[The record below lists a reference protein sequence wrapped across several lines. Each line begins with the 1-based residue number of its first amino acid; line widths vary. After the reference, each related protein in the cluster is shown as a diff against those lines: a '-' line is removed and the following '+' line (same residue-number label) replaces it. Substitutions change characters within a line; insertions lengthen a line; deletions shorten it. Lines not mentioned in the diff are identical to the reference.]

1 MPSLSFLTG
10 SILSDGRI
18 RRTGLR
24 LLRSAVLLCSLALA
38 ACTSLPRT
46 PYSAADASSSRV
58 LDIDGLR
65 RYADEPV
72 TKFRF
77 EKDDLSS
84 TKTYLALS
92 GGGADGAYGVGVLN
106 GWTAAGT
113 RPTFSV
119 VSGVSTGGLIAPFA
133 FLGSQYDDTLR
144 EVYTSGIASSLLD
157 DPSIIR
163 VLFGSGLFGNKRL
176 RELVA
181 RYVGPEIL
189 AAVAREHAKGRKLLV
204 VTTDLDTQRT
214 VVWDMGK
221 IAGRGVQGD
230 EALAAVGVRRG
241 ASVGSP
247 EALRLFRDVMAA
259 SASIPLVFPPILI
272 EAKGQGRRFEEMH
285 VDGGV
290 TAPVL
295 TLPDALLF
303 QGRLPGNSR
312 MNIYI
317 LVNKK
322 LERTFELV
330 SNSTPD
336 VASRSLS
343 SITQSQ
349 TRSVIFSTY
358 DFAKRN
364 RWGFHLSYIERDYP
378 AAASEGF
385 DTAYMRALYQH
396 GYEKAASGHAWT
408 STLP

>member
-1 MPSLSFLTG
+1 MHSSSHSTDVPIASGDWIKLTA
-10 SILSDGRI
+10 S
-18 RRTGLR
+18 R
-24 LLRSAVLLCSLALA
+24 LFASAAVACSVALT

-46 PYSAADASSSRV
+46 PYTAAEASTSRV

-65 RYADEPV
+65 RYADEPI
-72 TKFRF
+72 TKFSF
-77 EKDDLSS
+77 EKEYNAASR
-84 TKTYLALS
+84 TYLALS

-106 GWTAAGT
+106 GWSRAGT

-133 FLGSQYDDTLR
+133 FLGPQYDDTLR
-144 EVYTSGIASSLLD
+144 EVYTSGIAESLLN

-189 AAVAREHAKGRKLLV
+189 MQVAHENAKGRKLLV

-214 VVWDMGK
+214 AIWDMGK
-221 IAGRGVQGD
+221 IA
-230 EALAAVGVRRG
+230 AVGT
-241 ASVGSP
+241 P
-247 EALRLFRDVMAA
+247 EALHLFRDVMAA

-272 EAKGQGRRFEEMH
+272 EAEGRGRRFQEMH

-295 TLPDALLF
+295 TLPEALLF
-303 QGRLPGNSR
+303 QGRLPGNAR
-312 MNIYI
+312 MDIYI

-322 LERTFELV
+322 IERNFELV
-330 SNSTPD
+330 SNSTID

-349 TRSVIFSTY
+349 TRSIIFSTY

-364 RWGFHLSYIERDYP
+364 RLGFHLSYIERDYP
-378 AAASEGF
+378 APPSEGF
-385 DTAYMRALYQH
+385 DTAYMRALYQY
-396 GYEKAASGHAWT
+396 GYEKAASGQAWT

>member
-10 SILSDGRI
+10 SILSDRRI
-18 RRTGLR
+18 RSTGSR
-24 LLRSAVLLCSLALA
+24 LLGSAVLLCSLALA

-46 PYSAADASSSRV
+46 PYSAADAAGSRV

-65 RYADEPV
+65 RYTDEPA

-77 EKDDLSS
+77 EKDDRSS

-92 GGGADGAYGVGVLN
+92 GGGADGAYGVGVLS

-144 EVYTSGIASSLLD
+144 EVYTSGIAESLLD

-176 RELVA
+176 RELVV

-189 AAVAREHAKGRKLLV
+189 AAVARENARGRKLLV

-221 IAGRGVQGD
+221 IA
-230 EALAAVGVRRG
+230 A
-241 ASVGSP
+241 VGSP

-272 EAKGQGRRFEEMH
+272 EAEGQGRRFQEMH

-303 QGRLPGNSR
+303 HGGLPGNSR

-330 SNSTPD
+330 SNSTLD

-378 AAASEGF
+378 ASHSEGF

-396 GYEKAASGHAWT
+396 GYEKAASGQAWT

>member
-1 MPSLSFLTG
+1 MSSPPTEVNIST
-10 SILSDGRI
+10 DGQFGRVAA
-18 RRTGLR
+18 R
-24 LLRSAVLLCSLALA
+24 LLGPMMLACSLALA

-46 PYSAADASSSRV
+46 PYTAADASASRV

-65 RYADEPV
+65 RYTDEPV
-72 TKFRF
+72 TRFNF
-77 EKDDLSS
+77 EKDDGRPRS
-84 TKTYLALS
+84 YLALS

-106 GWTAAGT
+106 GWSAAGT
-113 RPTFSV
+113 RPAFSV

-133 FLGSQYDDTLR
+133 FLGPQYDDTLR
-144 EVYTSGIASSLLD
+144 EVYTSGIAESLLN
-157 DPSIIR
+157 DPSIVR
-163 VLFGSGLFGNKRL
+163 VLFGSGLFGNTRL

-189 AAVAREHAKGRKLLV
+189 AQVARENSRGRKLLV

-214 VVWDMGK
+214 AIWDMGK
-221 IAGRGVQGD
+221 IA
-230 EALAAVGVRRG
+230 AVGT
-241 ASVGSP
+241 P

-272 EAKGQGRRFEEMH
+272 EAEGRGRRFQEMH

-295 TLPDALLF
+295 TLPEALLF
-303 QGRLPGNSR
+303 QGRLPGNAK
-312 MNIYI
+312 MDIYI

-322 LERTFELV
+322 IERAFELV
-330 SNSTPD
+330 SNGTVD

-349 TRSVIFSTY
+349 TRSIIFSTY

-364 RWGFHLSYIERDYP
+364 HLGFHLSYIERDYP
-378 AAASEGF
+378 APPSEGF
-385 DTAYMRALYQH
+385 DTAYMRALYQY
-396 GYEKAASGHAWT
+396 GYEKAAAGQAWT

>member
-1 MPSLSFLTG
+1 MPSLSSSTET
-10 SILSDGRI
+10 SAASRGRI
-18 RRTGLR
+18 GHRGVRLTALLVLSLGL
-24 LLRSAVLLCSLALA
+24 VLG

-46 PYSAADASSSRV
+46 PYTAAEAQASRV

-72 TKFRF
+72 TKFSF
-77 EKDDLSS
+77 EKDTSTA

-106 GWTAAGT
+106 GWTAART

-133 FLGSQYDDTLR
+133 FLGSQYDDTLKD
-144 EVYTSGIASSLLD
+144 VYTSGIAETLLN
-157 DPSIIR
+157 DPSIMR
-163 VLFGSGLFGNKRL
+163 VLFGSGLFGNTRL

-181 RYVGPEIL
+181 RYVGPEIM
-189 AAVAREHAKGRKLLV
+189 AQVARENAKGRRLLI

-214 VVWDMGK
+214 AIWDMGK
-221 IAGRGVQGD
+221 IASIGT
-230 EALAAVGVRRG
+230 
-241 ASVGSP
+241 P
-247 EALRLFRDVMAA
+247 EALKLFRDVMAA
-259 SASIPLVFPPILI
+259 SASIPLVFPPIMI
-272 EAKGQGRRFEEMH
+272 DAEGQGRKFQEMH

-303 QGRLPGNSR
+303 QGSRLPGSAR
-312 MNIYI
+312 MDIYI

-322 LERTFELV
+322 IERNFELV
-330 SNSTPD
+330 SNSTID

-343 SITQSQ
+343 AITQSQ
-349 TRSVIFSTY
+349 TRSIIFSTY

-364 RWGFHLSYIERDYP
+364 RLGFHLSYIARDYP
-378 AAASEGF
+378 APPSEGF
-385 DTAYMRALYQH
+385 DTGYMRALYQY
-396 GYEKAASGHAWT
+396 GYEKASSGQAWT

>member
-1 MPSLSFLTG
+1 MPSASCSTDVSG
-10 SILSDGRI
+10 PARGRT
-18 RRTGLR
+18 RRTAAR
-24 LLRSAVLLCSLALA
+24 LIGFLALTCSLALG

-46 PYSAADASSSRV
+46 PYTAAEASTSRV

-72 TKFRF
+72 TKFSF
-77 EKDDLSS
+77 EKDTS
-84 TKTYLALS
+84 TATKSYLALS

-106 GWTAAGT
+106 GWTTART

-133 FLGSQYDDTLR
+133 FLGSQYDDTLK
-144 EVYTSGIASSLLD
+144 EVYTSGIAESLLN
-157 DPSIIR
+157 DPSIMR
-163 VLFGSGLFGNKRL
+163 VLFGSGLFGNTRL

-181 RYVGPEIL
+181 RYVGPDIL
-189 AAVAREHAKGRKLLV
+189 AQVARENAKGRKLLV

-214 VVWDMGK
+214 AIWDMGK
-221 IAGRGVQGD
+221 IA
-230 EALAAVGVRRG
+230 AVGT
-241 ASVGSP
+241 P
-247 EALRLFRDVMAA
+247 EALKLFRDVMAA
-259 SASIPLVFPPILI
+259 SASIPLVFPPIMI
-272 EAKGQGRRFEEMH
+272 DAEGQGRRFQEMH

-295 TLPDALLF
+295 TLPEALF
-303 QGRLPGNSR
+303 SQDRLPGNAR

-322 LERTFELV
+322 IERNFELV
-330 SNSTPD
+330 SNSTID

-349 TRSVIFSTY
+349 TRSIIFSTY

-364 RWGFHLSYIERDYP
+364 HLGFHLSYIARDYP
-378 AAASEGF
+378 APPSEGF
-385 DTAYMRALYQH
+385 DTAYMRALYQY
-396 GYEKAASGHAWT
+396 GYEKAASGQAWT

>member
-10 SILSDGRI
+10 SILSDSRI
-18 RRTGLR
+18 RRTGSR

-46 PYSAADASSSRV
+46 PYSAADASGSRV

-65 RYADEPV
+65 RYTDEPV

-176 RELVA
+176 HELVA

-189 AAVAREHAKGRKLLV
+189 AAVARENARGRKLLV

-221 IAGRGVQGD
+221 IA
-230 EALAAVGVRRG
+230 AI
-241 ASVGSP
+241 GSP

-272 EAKGQGRRFEEMH
+272 EAEGHGRRFEEMH

-330 SNSTPD
+330 SNSTID

-378 AAASEGF
+378 AAPSEGF
-385 DTAYMRALYQH
+385 DTAYMRALYRY
-396 GYEKAASGHAWT
+396 GYEKAASGRAWT

>member
-1 MPSLSFLTG
+1 MPPASCSTETSDPSRGGIRQAGARLT
-10 SILSDGRI
+10 
-18 RRTGLR
+18 TGL
-24 LLRSAVLLCSLALA
+24 VLTCLLALG

-46 PYSAADASSSRV
+46 PYTAAEASTSRV

-72 TKFRF
+72 TKFSFPVTR
-77 EKDDLSS
+77 S
-84 TKTYLALS
+84 YLALS

-106 GWTAAGT
+106 GWSAAGT

-144 EVYTSGIASSLLD
+144 EVYTSGIAESLLS
-157 DPSIIR
+157 DPSIMR
-163 VLFGSGLFGNKRL
+163 VLFSSGLFGNKRL

-189 AAVAREHAKGRKLLV
+189 EQVARENAKGRRLLV

-214 VVWDMGK
+214 AIWDMGK
-221 IAGRGVQGD
+221 IA
-230 EALAAVGVRRG
+230 AVGT
-241 ASVGSP
+241 P
-247 EALRLFRDVMAA
+247 EALKLFRDVMAA
-259 SASIPLVFPPILI
+259 SASIPLVFPPIMI
-272 EAKGQGRRFEEMH
+272 DAEGQRRKFQEMH

-290 TAPVL
+290 TSPVL
-295 TLPDALLF
+295 TLPEALLF
-303 QGRLPGNSR
+303 QDSRLPGTAK
-312 MNIYI
+312 MDIYI

-322 LERTFELV
+322 IERNFELV
-330 SNSTPD
+330 SNSTID

-343 SITQSQ
+343 AITQSQ
-349 TRSVIFSTY
+349 TRSIIFSTY

-364 RWGFHLSYIERDYP
+364 RLGFHLSYIARDYP
-378 AAASEGF
+378 APPTEGF
-385 DTAYMRALYQH
+385 DTAYMRALYQY
-396 GYEKAASGHAWT
+396 GYEKAASGQAWA